1 MTRTDTRAVSFPWAL
16 PEVTTRYLTPHARAR
31 RAVRRFLESE
41 FAQDV
46 KGNLPRIPIAV
57 GGLLVGYVLVQV
69 LNVVV
74 LVATP

>member
-1 MTRTDTRAVSFPWAL
+1 MSRTDTTLIEFPWAL
-16 PEVTTRYLTPHARAR
+16 PVVTTRYLTPRARLR
-31 RAVRRFLESE
+31 RAVRRFLDSP